1 MRDRGADTILYPDG
15 TVKRLLS
22 GGVAV
27 EMFSYCEVVVPPSG
41 SLMTVTKG
49 SRRSE
54 DLHTWIVL
62 AIGAVFPSAELAG
75 MVVDC

>member
-1 MRDRGADTILYPDG
+1 MRDCGAGTVLYPAG

-41 SLMTVTKG
+41 SVMTVTRG

-62 AIGAVFPSAELAG
+62 VIGEVFPIAEFVG
-75 MVVDC
+75 MVVVR